1 MTRLRVRGGV
11 VVAVLVAAVATA
23 ACGGADSSSPA
34 AAPAAAA
41 APAFGQA
48 DVDFVVRL
56 SQHHGQALHLAE
68 LAASRAST
76 PVVKTVAAEIAEAYA
91 PQVDTLAGWIRAWAE
106 AGAELPA
113 HEVGHGETGPGM
125 LPERAV
131 IRLESLEGR
140 AFDRQFRV
148 LMSRHLRSGL
158 ALVAD
163 QLARGINPEAR
174 ALAERLR
181 TAQTNQLAQLN

>member
-1 MTRLRVRGGV
+1 V
-11 VVAVLVAAVATA
+11 
-23 ACGGADSSSPA
+23 
-34 AAPAAAA
+34 A

-56 SQHHGQALHLAE
+56 SQHHSQALHLAE
-68 LAASRAST
+68 LAEKRAAT

-91 PQVDTLAGWIRAWAE
+91 TQVDTMAGWIRAWAE

-113 HEVGHGETGPGM
+113 HEVGHGESGPGM

-148 LMSRHLRSGL
+148 LMSRHHRSGL
-158 ALVAD
+158 ALAAD
-163 QLARGINPEAR
+163 QLAGGINSEAR

-181 TAQTNQLAQLN
+181 ATQTSQLAQLN